1 MTATDRPVGWE
12 YGRRYGLRRS
22 NMTTNPT
29 ENDALLVDRHASTYV
44 RIEGGGERRRTAMK
58 WLSVAA
64 VVGLMALARIKTGS
78 SVTREDATD
87 TTVVLQADGT
97 EADCLAQAEVRERHT
112 CCTLTAVISVAL
124 RAES

>member
-1 MTATDRPVGWE
+1 
-12 YGRRYGLRRS
+12 
-22 NMTTNPT
+22 
-29 ENDALLVDRHASTYV
+29 
-44 RIEGGGERRRTAMK
+44 MK